1 MDLKDQILD
10 YRAKYGLSQTKMAER
25 CGITM
30 MTLSNIERE
39 IQKPS
44 RLTVAKIER
53 VLDGKEESDATVNHQ
68 NKAL

>member
-1 MDLKDQILD
+1 MDLKDRILD
-10 YRAKYGLSQTKMAER
+10 YRAKYDLSQAKMAER

-30 MTLSNIERE
+30 MTLSGIERG

-53 VLDGKEESDATVNHQ
+53 VLDGKEETDAAINQ
-68 NKAL
+68 